1 MMLFHCFQLF
11 HPSRVLRKHHISTY
25 LDHSNQS
32 VYPFVDPLLRSSTQ
46 SFFMFL
52 CGLEA
57 ALPKFGF
64 IEDFHAL
71 HLEIRQ
77 H

>member
-1 MMLFHCFQLF
+1 MLFLVFQPVHLSWVF
-11 HPSRVLRKHHISTY
+11 RKHHISTY

-32 VYPFVDPLLRSSTQ
+32 VYPFVHPLLRSSSQ

-52 CGLEA
+52 YGLEA